1 MNELE
6 QLERKTRLWHIEK
19 AADKITT
26 FIAGR
31 TLEQFATDAMLRS
44 AVERELI
51 IIGEAMARAQQVD
64 PELSKLISDVPG
76 IIACR
81 NQLVHNY
88 PRIAAERIWEIISEH
103 VPVLLGEI
111 RTLLASSSIGQ
122 NPA

>member
-19 AADKITT
+19 AAGKITT

-51 IIGEAMARAQQVD
+51 TIGEAMTRAEQVD
-64 PELSKLISDVPG
+64 PELVNLISDVPG

-88 PRIAAERIWEIISEH
+88 PRITADRIWEIVTEH
-103 VPVLLGEI
+103 VPVLLGEV
-111 RTLLASSSIGQ
+111 RALLSSPPAGQ

>member
-19 AADKITT
+19 AAEKIAT

-31 TLEQFATDAMLRS
+31 TLEQFSTDAMLRS

-51 IIGEAMARAQQVD
+51 IIGEAMVRAQQAD
-64 PELSKLISDVPG
+64 PGLVNLISDVPG

-88 PRIAAERIWEIISEH
+88 PRITADRIWEIVTEH
-103 VPVLLGEI
+103 VPVLLHEV
-111 RTLLASSSIGQ
+111 RTLLSAPPAGQ
-122 NPA
+122 IPA

>member
-19 AADKITT
+19 AANNINT
-26 FIAGR
+26 FLPGR
-31 TLEQFATDAMLRS
+31 DLEQFRTDRMFQA

-51 IIGEAMARAQQVD
+51 IIGEAMARANEVD
-64 PELSKLISDVPG
+64 PQLASAITDVSG

-88 PRIAAERIWEIISEH
+88 PRISPERIWDIISND
-103 VPVLLGEI
+103 VPLLLREVRALLAGEI
-111 RTLLASSSIGQ
+111 
-122 NPA
+122 PA